1 MIVGTGIDVLEI
13 SRMEAALARRGARFE
28 NRVFTPKE
36 IEACRGRPA
45 AAAQFAV
52 RFAAKEALMKAVG
65 TGWAYGVTWRDIE
78 SLAPKGGRFPRAWE
92 IRLTG
97 RAAEIA
103 SELGVKRLHLAASR
117 SRTHA
122 MAMVVLE
129 ASDR

>member
-1 MIVGTGIDVLEI
+1 
-13 SRMEAALARRGARFE
+13 
-28 NRVFTPKE
+28 
-36 IEACRGRPA
+36 
-45 AAAQFAV
+45 
-52 RFAAKEALMKAVG
+52 
-65 TGWAYGVTWRDIE
+65 VTWRDIE